1 MWRAISLRL
10 SPRSPKMNHPE
21 EDSVRRILAEIVRT
35 KSPISGAQLKVQL
48 IWETTRAGLRQFDE
62 RLFGYRKFT
71 DFLADFGSDLITI
84 EYPEG
89 PGDVKVSMR
98 ETLNGL
104 DSKYAKPKR
113 ENVRLRNDAWQ
124 AFTNPDPKRK
134 RFWSKETGAIHH
146 YLEGQDSDLE
156 GRICSQPS
164 LFIEIQPIKAAIQ
177 SAWMKNYLDD
187 AGLSTQ
193 QKQVIL
199 PILEQPYS
207 SLVNVLFTRALGKNG
222 ESWRSFRI
230 GKVLEQ
236 AKDWA
241 VSNGVQSIYSLFG
254 RRGSTG
260 ILTIT
265 LFFQAAKFD
274 N

>member
-1 MWRAISLRL
+1 
-10 SPRSPKMNHPE
+10 
-21 EDSVRRILAEIVRT
+21 
-35 KSPISGAQLKVQL
+35 
-48 IWETTRAGLRQFDE
+48 
-62 RLFGYRKFT
+62 
-71 DFLADFGSDLITI
+71 
-84 EYPEG
+84 
-89 PGDVKVSMR
+89 
-98 ETLNGL
+98 
-104 DSKYAKPKR
+104 
-113 ENVRLRNDAWQ
+113 
-124 AFTNPDPKRK
+124 
-134 RFWSKETGAIHH
+134 
-146 YLEGQDSDLE
+146 
-156 GRICSQPS
+156 
-164 LFIEIQPIKAAIQ
+164 
-177 SAWMKNYLDD
+177 MKNYLDD